1 MSKGSEGLRLQS
13 DHDDV
18 RLAVSTSEGLSNP
31 IISEPVVSANN
42 RIHYINMV
50 FSGWIPA
57 EFGPVISARIL
68 MQQKVLHATFASCA
82 KTGSTSPVFTNL
94 KDLNPL
100 FFIHM

>member
-50 FSGWIPA
+50 FCWMDSC
-57 EFGPVISARIL
+57 RIWAG
-68 MQQKVLHATFASCA
+68 QFRTYPNAA
-82 KTGSTSPVFTNL
+82 KSFTCNL
-94 KDLNPL
+94 CFMCQNRFNKPCIYELKRP
-100 FFIHM
+100 